1 MSIFTPT
8 YYAKSI
14 YEVPLDFYKKQ
25 GVKVIFCDLD
35 NTLDPFFLNEPSE
48 RAIKL
53 VRSIEEQGIIFIITS
68 NNHGDRVE
76 RYASLL
82 NVECHYSSRKPLG
95 YRLRRFIKAKGFK
108 NEDILMIG
116 DQLLTDVIASKNT
129 KVRVILTEP
138 LVKKDLVITKVNRFF
153 DKIIRKLMKK
163 KLTELEVN
171 NYE

>member
-14 YEVPLDFYKKQ
+14 YDVPYDFYQKEGIKI
-25 GVKVIFCDLD
+25 IFCDLD
-35 NTLDPFFLNEPSE
+35 NTLDPFYLNEPSE

-53 VRSIEEQGIIFIITS
+53 VRDLENLGITFIITS
-68 NNHGDRVE
+68 NNHGDRVQG
-76 RYASLL
+76 YAKLL

-95 YRLRRFIKAKGFK
+95 YRLKRFIKAKNFK
-108 NEDILMIG
+108 KEEIIMIG
-116 DQLLTDVIASKNT
+116 DQILTDVIASKNT

-138 LVKKDLVITKVNRFF
+138 LVKKDLVITKFNRFF

-163 KLTELEVN
+163 KLSELEVN